1 MIADDTILSTL
12 GTPEEFP
19 ADLQQKFREGLRQVL
34 TDLRSR
40 KVRDFD
46 TIAAE
51 VVAHRSRFLGD
62 PSKILMLEGITI

>member
-1 MIADDTILSTL
+1 MIADDEILGSL

-19 ADLQQKFREGLRQVL
+19 ADQRQKFREGLKAVL

-46 TIAAE
+46 TIGAE
-51 VVAHRSRFLGD
+51 VVAHRRRFLGD
-62 PSKILMLEGITI
+62 PSKILMLEGITL